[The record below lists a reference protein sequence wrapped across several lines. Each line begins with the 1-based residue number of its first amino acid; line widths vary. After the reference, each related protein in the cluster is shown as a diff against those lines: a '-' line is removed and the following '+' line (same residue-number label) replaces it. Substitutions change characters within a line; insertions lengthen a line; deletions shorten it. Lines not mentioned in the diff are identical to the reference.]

1 MGYLL
6 YILAVV
12 AGLSVPV
19 QSAANSAL
27 NKGLGQVAAVLLVVY
42 GVALLGL
49 LASLPFL
56 SLSLGAAFQKASAL
70 PWWAY
75 VGGLCNL
82 LFVIAAATATQKIGS
97 AAFTVTTLVF
107 AVVLSVALDHFG
119 LLGLAKHEAG

>member
-6 YILAVV
+6 YVLAVV

-56 SLSLGAAFQKASAL
+56 SLLLGPAVQKASAR
-70 PWWAY
+70 P
-75 VGGLCNL
+75 
-82 LFVIAAATATQKIGS
+82 
-97 AAFTVTTLVF
+97 
-107 AVVLSVALDHFG
+107 
-119 LLGLAKHEAG
+119 